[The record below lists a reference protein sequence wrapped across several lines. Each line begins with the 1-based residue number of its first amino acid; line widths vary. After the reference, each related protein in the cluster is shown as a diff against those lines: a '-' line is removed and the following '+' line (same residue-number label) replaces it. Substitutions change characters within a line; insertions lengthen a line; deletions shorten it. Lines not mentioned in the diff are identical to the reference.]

1 MMRTGTAGTR
11 GGIFSLIFRPVS
23 ENEAETSI
31 RRRGDKRR
39 PAINIPGV
47 RVGSQLGFGGMATVF
62 EGWDDGFNPP
72 RRVAIKLMN
81 SELSSDP
88 AFRVRF
94 EREASLV
101 ADFRHDNIVH
111 VYASGESAGVK
122 YIVMEHL
129 GGGTLA
135 DKLAKGAL
143 PPVEAV
149 SHAAALC
156 DALAYSHK
164 RGIVHRDVKPANVLF
179 TADGK
184 PILSDF
190 GVAKSSSTLSGAL
203 TQQASVV
210 GAPRY
215 MAPEQELGDHVS
227 DRADVYSLGL
237 TLYEML
243 TGEPPSAAVRLQRI
257 VDEQNH
263 FAQLLPHLPS
273 SVTELL
279 HRCLQLDPAARPA
292 AAEFARH
299 LHAAAASLSVS
310 AAPHPTRSPL
320 RAWLI
325 ASGCTAVVLAVA
337 GALWLRSHSADMQS
351 TSPPAGKTVLV
362 YLQRTPA
369 SAQLYLDGRLIAQPT
384 VEIDPGP
391 HRLVA
396 VARGHYGELR
406 TVHIT
411 ERAAANPIA
420 VELQPTLLPTAAQFE
435 QFLDLADATS
445 ISAEDRDR
453 VGEQTLR
460 TALSTKL
467 LRQNGAS
474 EAAQALALDLQALAE
489 VGDARSAVVLLLA
502 PAVEAG
508 RISPTTIDDRVL
520 AAADA
525 GDAMA
530 SFFVALTFRSR
541 VQQATERGH
550 SGAAALQAYC
560 QRMTQAAAQ
569 GWSEV
574 AVPYLQRDG
583 CR

>member
-1 MMRTGTAGTR
+1 M
-11 GGIFSLIFRPVS
+11 SD
-23 ENEAETSI
+23 EAQTTI
-31 RRRGDKRR
+31 RKPADRRC
-39 PAINIPGV
+39 PAVTIPSV
-47 RVGSQLGFGGMATVF
+47 RVGAQLGFGGMATVF

-81 SELSSDP
+81 TELSADA

-111 VYASGESAGVK
+111 VYASGEAGGIK
-122 YIVMEHL
+122 YIVMEYL

-135 DKLAKGAL
+135 DKLTQGAM
-143 PPVEAV
+143 PPAQALAT
-149 SHAAALC
+149 AAALC

-190 GVAKSSSTLSGAL
+190 GVAKASSSTTAQSAAL

-215 MAPEQELGDHVS
+215 MAPEQELGDQVS

-263 FAQLLPHLPS
+263 FDELLPSLPKN
-273 SVTELL
+273 VTELL
-279 HRCLQLDPAARPA
+279 HRCLQLDPSARPS
-292 AAEFARH
+292 AAEFAGH
-299 LHAAAASLSVS
+299 LRSAAASVAAAAIQPRSLKTS
-310 AAPHPTRSPL
+310 HL
-320 RAWLI
+320 RIFSLVI
-325 ASGCTAVVLAVA
+325 AVALLAIAVLLALREQPKVKPEQPARTTAVTPLAIRR
-337 GALWLRSHSADMQS
+337 L
-351 TSPPAGKTVLV
+351 PANATIHVDGKLLT
-362 YLQRTPA
+362 
-369 SAQLYLDGRLIAQPT
+369 QPSI
-384 VEIDPGP
+384 ELARGS

-396 VARGHYGELR
+396 VAPGHYGQAR
-406 TVHIT
+406 TLEIPLASGALDIT
-411 ERAAANPIA
+411 
-420 VELQPTLLPTAAQFE
+420 LQPTELPSVAQY
-435 QFLDLADATS
+435 QRFLDLADAAS
-445 ISAEDRDR
+445 INSIERDS

-460 TALSTKL
+460 TALDTKL
-467 LRQNGAS
+467 LRQAS
-474 EAAQALALDLQALAE
+474 DPAAARLLDLDLQALATL
-489 VGDARSAVVLLLA
+489 GDARAAVIGLLA
-502 PAVEAG
+502 PAIQAG
-508 RISPTTIDDRVL
+508 RIAPAAIDDRL
-520 AAADA
+520 MAAADG

-530 SFFVALTFRSR
+530 SFF
-541 VQQATERGH
+541 
-550 SGAAALQAYC
+550 AALALRSQVQEATARGESAASEMQAYC
-560 QRMTQAAAQ
+560 SRLQQAAAQ

-574 AVPYLQRDG
+574 ASGYLQSDG
-583 CR
+583 CP